1 MLIEN
6 VKRESTFDKKMACIH
21 YGTNLAGINDENHY
35 FLLVYFIVRRKKPKK
50 IIRVSRVKRADRKL
64 GGVARVAKWAF

>member
-1 MLIEN
+1 ML
-6 VKRESTFDKKMACIH
+6 REKVRSTRKWRVYIMEQIWPELTA
-21 YGTNLAGINDENHY
+21 NENHY